1 MEGRMK
7 VMIAY
12 DGSAYADAA
21 LDDLRRAGVPREA
34 EALIVSVGDGLVSV
48 YSPLAEI
55 AGTALTSRRVTSAA
69 ALAREQAVR
78 LLAEARL
85 FAARARGRVLSY
97 FPEWEV
103 RARVLEGSPAQELL
117 RKAEEW
123 GPNLIVVGSQGRSAL
138 GRLFLGS
145 VSKSLATHARGPV
158 RVGRHG
164 VEKEDGGGPVRL
176 VVGVDGSNGARWAVF
191 AVATRAWP
199 AGTEVRLVVVDDG
212 NTFTRRADVWPRLEE
227 MFTGGDED
235 PPINA
240 RLMAEG
246 ARVVLADAGLNAS
259 VEVREGDPRRVLV
272 DEARGWAADSI
283 FVGSHGLGSPGESA
297 GLGGVASALV
307 TDAACS
313 VEVVRPDGPPGR
325 TGGV

>member
-1 MEGRMK
+1 ML
-7 VMIAY
+7 AY

-21 LDDLRRAGVPREA
+21 LDDLRRAGLPRVA
-34 EALIVSVGDGLVSV
+34 EARVVSVGDGLVSV

-78 LLAEARL
+78 LLAEARR
-85 FAARARGRVLSY
+85 FAARARGRVLAY
-97 FPEWEV
+97 FPEWKV
-103 RARVLEGSPAQELL
+103 RTRVLEGSPSRELL
-117 RKAEEW
+117 REAEEW
-123 GPNLIVVGSQGRSAL
+123 GPDLIVVGSQGRSAL
-138 GRLFLGS
+138 GRFFLGS
-145 VSKSLATHARGPV
+145 VSKSLATRARGSV
-158 RVGRHG
+158 RVGRRG
-164 VEKEDGGGPVRL
+164 VEKEDGAPVRL

-212 NTFTRRADVWPRLEE
+212 HTFTKRADVRPRLEE
-227 MFTGGDED
+227 MFTGVDEA

-240 RLMAEG
+240 HLMAEG

-272 DEARGWAADSI
+272 DEALGWAADSI
-283 FVGSHGLGSPGESA
+283 FVGSHGLGSLGESA
-297 GLGGVASALV
+297 GLGGVASVLV
-307 TDAACS
+307 TDAPCS
-313 VEVVRPDGPPGR
+313 VEVVRPYDAR
-325 TGGV
+325 KLREGV

>member
-1 MEGRMK
+1 
-7 VMIAY
+7 MIAY

-21 LDDLRRAGVPREA
+21 LDDLRRAGLPREA

-78 LLAEARL
+78 LLAEARG
-85 FAARARGRVLSY
+85 FAAHARGRVLSY
-97 FPEWEV
+97 FPEWHV
-103 RARVLEGSPAQELL
+103 RTGVLEGSPSQELL

-123 GPNLIVVGSQGRSAL
+123 GPDLLVVGSQGRSAL
-138 GRLFLGS
+138 GRFFLGS

-158 RVGRHG
+158 RVGRR
-164 VEKEDGGGPVRL
+164 VAEKEDGEPVRL

-212 NTFTRRADVWPRLEE
+212 NTFTRRADARPRLEE
-227 MFTGGDED
+227 MFTGGGED

-240 RLMAEG
+240 HLMAEG

-272 DEARGWAADSI
+272 DEARLWAADSI
-283 FVGSHGLGSPGESA
+283 FVGSHGLGSLDGSA

-307 TDAACS
+307 TDASCS
-313 VEVVRPDGPPGR
+313 VEVVRTGGPPGQA
-325 TGGV
+325 GGV